1 MADRSHY
8 DFMLRV
14 PESLK
19 EHPELIR
26 RGIAVCDI
34 LKPVR
39 LPAQVSPHVLLTD
52 HSGTLGECVLHSP
65 NLVKPTAFLRGQT
78 R

>member
-1 MADRSHY
+1 MADRSDY

-39 LPAQVSPHVLLTD
+39 LPA
-52 HSGTLGECVLHSP
+52 
-65 NLVKPTAFLRGQT
+65 
-78 R
+78 